1 MNTLWVI
8 LVSLFAA
15 TAVAVE
21 LKQHT
26 KANQLNQQYL
36 FSLQPLE
43 RIQTM
48 EDKITIITGTGRAGT
63 SFLMALLTYIGTT
76 HHLAV
81 IQLQYGSE

>member
-1 MNTLWVI
+1 MNALWAT
-8 LVSLFAA
+8 LVSLFAV
-15 TAVAVE
+15 TAVV
-21 LKQHT
+21 KQHI

-76 HHLAV
+76 HLAV
-81 IQLQYGSE
+81 IQLQCGSE